1 MNTIA
6 RLFRELMD
14 VLKQTPDSERTDVL
28 LADIA
33 ARVADKGFTCLG
45 TNDHFPLIPA
55 CLLLSA
61 YDVSLSYRHRRKDD
75 VLIIYAQPSESKPS
89 EYKNKVRVR
98 VAKRLLRAA

>member
-6 RLFRELMD
+6 RFFRELMD
-14 VLKQTPDSERTDVL
+14 VLTQTPDSQRTEIL

-33 ARVADKGFTCLG
+33 ARVAEKGFTCLG
-45 TNDHFPLIPA
+45 INNHFPLIPA

-61 YDVSLSYRHRRKDD
+61 YDVTLSYRRRRDD
-75 VLIIYAQPSESKPS
+75 VLIIYAQPSERKPS
-89 EYKNKVRVR
+89 EYTNKVRIR

>member
-1 MNTIA
+1 MNTIS

-14 VLKQTPDSERTDVL
+14 VLKQAPDSERTEVL

-33 ARVADKGFTCLG
+33 ARVAEKDFTCLG
-45 TNDHFPLIPA
+45 INNHFPLIPT

-61 YDVSLSYRHRRKDD
+61 YDVTLSYRRRRDD
-75 VLIIYAQPSESKPS
+75 VLIIYAQPSEHKPS
-89 EYKNKVRVR
+89 EYKNKIKVR

>member
-1 MNTIA
+1 MNTIS

-14 VLKQTPDSERTDVL
+14 VLKQAPDSERVENL

-33 ARVADKGFTCLG
+33 ARVAEKGFTCLG
-45 TNDHFPLIPA
+45 INNHFPLIPA

-61 YDVSLSYRHRRKDD
+61 YDVTLSYRRRRDD
-75 VLIIYAQPSESKPS
+75 VLIIYAQPSERKPS
-89 EYKNKVRVR
+89 EYKNKVRIR

>member
-14 VLKQTPDSERTDVL
+14 VMKQAPESERTDVL

-45 TNDHFPLIPA
+45 TNNHFPLIAA

-61 YDVSLSYRHRRKDD
+61 YDVMLSYRRRKDD
-75 VLIIYAQPSESKPS
+75 VLIIYAQPSERKPS

-98 VAKRLLRAA
+98 VAKRLLRMT